1 MSEFGDVF
9 SRGQAELQVTK
20 AAFADAR
27 LGAWATV
34 ASSLPVYVDVGSRK
48 IESQVE
54 RDGVPIG
61 VLNIDQAILADHIL
75 ERPVLQV
82 RVVSQSVAA
91 GTPVPAGTTVD
102 LVMATPFELPV
113 GVVTGVH
120 AGLKKVTI
128 ADAYSKLVANNP
140 LVNRIVTRAAA
151 GQLGAEDTAAV
162 RTIFADA
169 QIDGVEI
176 TDEPG
181 RDVNAA
187 IETLRMLKTF
197 GG

>member
-1 MSEFGDVF
+1 MSEIGDVF
-9 SRGQAELQVTK
+9 RWGEAEPWVTK
-20 AAFADAR
+20 ASFAEER
-27 LGAWATV
+27 LGMRATA
-34 ASSLPVYVDVGSRK
+34 ASSVPVYVDVGSRK

-61 VLNIDQAILADHIL
+61 VLHIDQAILADHIL
-75 ERPVLQV
+75 ERPILQV

-91 GTPVPAGTTVD
+91 GTPVPVGTSVD
-102 LVMATPFELPV
+102 LVMAPPFDLPV

-120 AGLKKVTI
+120 AGLKQLTI
-128 ADAYSKLVANNP
+128 ADAYTKLVADNP

-162 RTIFADA
+162 RQIFADA
-169 QIDGVEI
+169 DIEDIEI
-176 TDEPG
+176 TEEPG
-181 RDVNAA
+181 RDINAA
-187 IETLRMLKTF
+187 VETLRMLKTF

>member
-1 MSEFGDVF
+1 MSEIGDVF
-9 SRGQAELQVTK
+9 RRGTEARATK
-20 AAFADAR
+20 ASFAKER
-27 LGAWATV
+27 LGVRDTA

-61 VLNIDQAILADHIL
+61 VLHIDEAVLADHIL

-82 RVVSQSVAA
+82 RVVSQSVPA
-91 GTPVPAGTTVD
+91 GTPVPEGTTVD
-102 LVMATPFELPV
+102 LVMAPPFDLPV

-120 AGLKKVTI
+120 TGLKRFTI
-128 ADAYSKLVANNP
+128 ADAYTRLVADNP

-151 GQLGAEDTAAV
+151 GQLGAEDAAAV
-162 RTIFADA
+162 RQIFAEA
-169 QIDGVEI
+169 QLDGVEI

-181 RDVNAA
+181 QDVTAA
-187 IETLRMLKTF
+187 VETLRVLKTF

>member
-1 MSEFGDVF
+1 MSESDDMPR
-9 SRGQAELQVTK
+9 RGISEHLLTRVSANKERPGL
-20 AAFADAR
+20 R
-27 LGAWATV
+27 ATA
-34 ASSLPVYVDVGSRK
+34 ASSMPVYVDVGSRR

-61 VLNIDQAILADHIL
+61 VLNIDPAVLADHIL
-75 ERPVLQV
+75 VRPVLRV

-91 GTPVPAGTTVD
+91 GTPVPVGTTVD
-102 LVMATPFELPV
+102 LVMATPFDLPV

-120 AGLKKVTI
+120 AGLKTLTM
-128 ADAYSKLVANNP
+128 ADAYAKLVADNP

-151 GQLGAEDTAAV
+151 GQLGAEDAAAV
-162 RTIFADA
+162 REIFAA
-169 QIDGVEI
+169 SGIAGVSV

-181 RDVNAA
+181 RDVVAA
-187 IETLRMLKTF
+187 VETLRVLTTF